1 MKNIIAT
8 YLAVGEISIVL
19 LENLKTSVIIFL
31 LY

>member
-8 YLAVGEISIVL
+8 YLKVGEISIVL
-19 LENLKTSVIIFL
+19 LEKLKTSIIIFL